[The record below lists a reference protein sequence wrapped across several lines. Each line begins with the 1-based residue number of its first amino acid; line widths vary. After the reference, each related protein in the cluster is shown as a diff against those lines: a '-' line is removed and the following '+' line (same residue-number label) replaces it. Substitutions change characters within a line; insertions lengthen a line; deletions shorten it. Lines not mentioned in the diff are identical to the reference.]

1 VARREFRLPD
11 LGEGL
16 TEAEIV
22 RWLVAA
28 GDVVRVNQPLA
39 EVETAKALVELPSPF
54 AGRLVA
60 THGAEGDTIAVGTVL
75 VTIEDED
82 DEPAGADGGTPAP
95 SRTGEAGGP
104 GSHLPD
110 LSAHRDRDSSL
121 VREAGG
127 RGGPGGPDREPVL
140 VGYGPRAS
148 AAGADIGRTRRR
160 RRQPP
165 GAPPAPVS
173 RTGAPSAPMN
183 AFAASAANAANAT
196 NAPMGRRPSGDPTGQ
211 ADWAD
216 IPPATREAAPARGTR
231 ALAKPPVRKLARDL
245 GVDLG
250 RLSGTG
256 PAGTISRADVESA
269 AGVLAAGPPS
279 GAFRPSLP
287 SRPAE
292 PESWASESR
301 SPQTWA
307 PPAGALAPPGPAA
320 PAASPGGWAAGEAMT
335 PAERPVL
342 AGPAARVGQIPAEAA
357 FETASRTWRVPVA
370 GVRRA
375 TARAMVS
382 SAFTAPHVT
391 EFVAADL
398 TETMAARDRLAALPE
413 FAGVKVTPLLFAAR
427 AFLIAVRRHPMINSS
442 WVERDQG
449 EAEIVVS
456 EAVNLGIAVASPRG
470 LLVPNIPS
478 ADRLDMAGL
487 ARGLADLTA
496 RTRAGQARP
505 ADLAGGTITIT
516 NIGVFGVDTGTPVL
530 NPGEAAILA
539 LGAVRP
545 APWVHEGQ
553 LAVRTV
559 AQLALSF
566 DHRLVDGELG
576 SAVLADVAAML
587 TDPTLLFAW
596 S

>member
-1 VARREFRLPD
+1 MARREFRLPD

-16 TEAEIV
+16 AEAEIV
-22 RWLVAA
+22 RWLVAV
-28 GDVVRVNQPLA
+28 GDTVTVNQPLA

-60 THGAEGDTIAVGTVL
+60 THGAEGETIFVGAVL
-75 VTIEDED
+75 VTIEDDEPTD
-82 DEPAGADGGTPAP
+82 ADGGGPLAQAPAAVPVDEPAG
-95 SRTGEAGGP
+95 GGP
-104 GSHLPD
+104 AEAAGPPVSGLEVPD
-110 LSAHRDRDSSL
+110 VP
-121 VREAGG
+121 VR
-127 RGGPGGPDREPVL
+127 RGGGREPVL
-140 VGYGPRAS
+140 VGYGPRTSAG
-148 AAGADIGRTRRR
+148 AAGLGRARR
-160 RRQPP
+160 RRQRAAAPTEPTPP
-165 GAPPAPVS
+165 AAASQATAPPAPL
-173 RTGAPSAPMN
+173 N
-183 AFAASAANAANAT
+183 AFAAGAASTSVGTRTPAAPPGGGGADG
-196 NAPMGRRPSGDPTGQ
+196 GRP
-211 ADWAD
+211 AD
-216 IPPATREAAPARGTR
+216 EAAAGRGGR

-250 RLSGTG
+250 LLSGTG
-256 PAGTISRADVESA
+256 PAGSISRADVETA
-269 AGVLAAGPPS
+269 ARALVT
-279 GAFRPSLP
+279 GAPEGMT
-287 SRPAE
+287 RPAE
-292 PESWASESR
+292 PDA
-301 SPQTWA
+301 WA
-307 PPAGALAPPGPAA
+307 PPAPPTREPASQ
-320 PAASPGGWAAGEAMT
+320 PAASATGRAG
-335 PAERPVL
+335 
-342 AGPAARVGQIPAEAA
+342 AGQVGRIPAEATFDA
-357 FETASRTWRVPVA
+357 ASRIWRVPVS

-391 EFVAADL
+391 EFVTADL
-398 TETMAARDRLAALPE
+398 TETMATRDRFAALPE

-427 AFLIAVRRHPMINSS
+427 ALLVAVRRHPMINTS
-442 WVERDQG
+442 WVERERRDP
-449 EAEIVVS
+449 EIAVS

-470 LLVPNIPS
+470 LLVPNIS
-478 ADRLDMAGL
+478 DADRLDMAGL
-487 ARGLADLTA
+487 AHALADLTA

-505 ADLAGGTITIT
+505 ADLTGGTITIT

-559 AQLALSF
+559 GQLALSF

-587 TDPTLLFAW
+587 TDPALLLAW